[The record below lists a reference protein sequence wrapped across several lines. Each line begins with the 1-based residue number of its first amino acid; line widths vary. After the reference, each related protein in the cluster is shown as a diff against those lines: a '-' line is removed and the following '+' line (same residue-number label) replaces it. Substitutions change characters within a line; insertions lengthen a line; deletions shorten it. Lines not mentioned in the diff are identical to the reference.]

1 MNFNVLLL
9 KKRQRKAD
17 CNYQLRQRLVAN
29 ARERDR
35 TESVNHAFNL
45 LRDLIPTEPHDR
57 KLSKIETLRL
67 ASSYINHLDN
77 VKNAL

>member
-9 KKRQRKAD
+9 KKRQPKVD
-17 CNYQLRQRLVAN
+17 SNYQLRQRLVAN

-45 LRDLIPTEPHDR
+45 LRNLIPTEPRDR
-57 KLSKIETLRL
+57 KLSKIEILRL